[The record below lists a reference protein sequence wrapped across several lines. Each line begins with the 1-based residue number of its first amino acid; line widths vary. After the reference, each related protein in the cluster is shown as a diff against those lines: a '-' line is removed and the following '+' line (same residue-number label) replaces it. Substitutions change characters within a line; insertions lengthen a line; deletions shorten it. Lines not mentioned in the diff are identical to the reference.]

1 MTAITI
7 NRMHTLMR
15 IPPAAMAERAR
26 LKGIVASALDR
37 VLESAVERQGFS
49 AHGYLCIGKLQATIR
64 LRLRQPDS
72 VLAGIVAQ
80 AIADAI
86 SGAQRGESSIYY
98 SSRTHALIDL
108 ASSAMRADLGRSWAW
123 IQLGIWHQDSGR
135 SSAAAAAQV
144 IRAFADEPQH
154 AVAALAHLASD
165 GSTLFALLGWT
176 DPKAWSQLAVAAC
189 KAYGASVEMAEASQ
203 TGLPSALADEI
214 GGRIFQR
221 SRIARAL
228 TIASVPRL
236 PDNVLVPLAALVV
249 LEVEPASVRF
259 GRAATPA
266 LLNSVAARFQRSA
279 EQGETTRK
287 FGSSP
292 CETHDTQ
299 QNSDIRALLA
309 SDSDS
314 IVNAASA
321 PGKDQAEPP
330 LAEVRLI
337 ACTSAGGLMY
347 LLNLIARSDLPDRVM
362 HDHRLTQRGFRWTLH
377 QLAIALLALAP
388 DDPAALAFAG
398 LLPDSPPPNL
408 GQGMLNEAEL
418 HAIDECRIALV
429 AHLRA
434 AVGDRL
440 MVADTSN
447 RELIDFV
454 CRRDARIACDP
465 GWIEVHFALE
475 GVSNEIRFAGLDLD
489 PGWIPWLGVVVRF
502 IYA

>member
-1 MTAITI
+1 
-7 NRMHTLMR
+7 
-15 IPPAAMAERAR
+15 
-26 LKGIVASALDR
+26 
-37 VLESAVERQGFS
+37 
-49 AHGYLCIGKLQATIR
+49 
-64 LRLRQPDS
+64 
-72 VLAGIVAQ
+72 
-80 AIADAI
+80 
-86 SGAQRGESSIYY
+86 
-98 SSRTHALIDL
+98 
-108 ASSAMRADLGRSWAW
+108 
-123 IQLGIWHQDSGR
+123 
-135 SSAAAAAQV
+135 
-144 IRAFADEPQH
+144 
-154 AVAALAHLASD
+154 
-165 GSTLFALLGWT
+165 
-176 DPKAWSQLAVAAC
+176 
-189 KAYGASVEMAEASQ
+189 MAEAGR
-203 TGLPSALADEI
+203 TAFPSALADEI
-214 GGRIFQR
+214 GGRIIQR

-228 TIASVPRL
+228 KVASAPHL

-259 GRAATPA
+259 GRAPARA
-266 LLNSVAARFQRSA
+266 LLDSVAACLQPSA
-279 EQGETTRK
+279 EQAETTRK
-287 FGSSP
+287 SAPSP
-292 CETHDTQ
+292 SETRDTQ
-299 QNSDIRALLA
+299 QNSEVRALFA
-309 SDSDS
+309 SDSES
-314 IVNAASA
+314 IINVASA
-321 PGKDQAEPP
+321 TGKEQAEPP
-330 LAEVRLI
+330 LPEVRLI
-337 ACTSAGGLMY
+337 ARTSAGGLMY
-347 LLNLIARSDLPDRVM
+347 LLNVIARTDLPERVM